1 MRDNKE
7 VLLLWFIGYFNK
19 KIPSSGAN
27 NAIKQNEQLDKE
39 LHKPVIRKFKKRKVY
54 FLFKD
59 NIWGADLT
67 DMQLTNKLNKR
78 VRFLLCVIDI
88 FSEYACVVT
97 LKDKKGGT
105 IVNAFQNILKI
116 SKRKPYKIWRDKA
129 VNFITD
135 QSINEIIARKK

>member
-1 MRDNKE
+1 MVYR
-7 VLLLWFIGYFNK
+7 FFNK

-97 LKDKKGGT
+97 LKDKTGGT

>member
-7 VLLLWFIGYFNK
+7 VLLLWFIGFLIKKSQAVVLIMQLNK
-19 KIPSSGAN
+19 MN
-27 NAIKQNEQLDKE
+27 NWIKNYTNQLLE
-39 LHKPVIRKFKKRKVY
+39 NL
-54 FLFKD
+54 
-59 NIWGADLT
+59 IWGADLS
-67 DMQLTNKLNKR
+67 DMQLINKLSKR

-88 FSEYACVVT
+88 FSKYACVVT

-116 SKRKPYKIWRDKA
+116 STRKPYKIWRDKA

-135 QSINEIIARKK
+135 Q

>member
-1 MRDNKE
+1 MNNWIKNYTNQ
-7 VLLLWFIGYFNK
+7 LLENL
-19 KIPSSGAN
+19 
-27 NAIKQNEQLDKE
+27 
-39 LHKPVIRKFKKRKVY
+39 
-54 FLFKD
+54 
-59 NIWGADLT
+59 IWGADLS
-67 DMQLTNKLNKR
+67 DMQLINKLSKR

-88 FSEYACVVT
+88 FSKYACVVT

-135 QSINEIIARKK
+135 QWINEIMARKKYYKNIFNKKWRKICCCWNIYWNFGKQNF